1 MILWVEKRLENVYA
15 ANMANEANTVN
26 IAKRYHHG
34 DVRAAVLVRGLA
46 RLEEADAAA
55 LSLRELARDVGV
67 SAPALYRH
75 FRDRDALLDALAG
88 EGAAQ
93 LAARQRAAS
102 ERAGGGEAGFTECGR
117 EYVRFAL
124 SAPHLFKL
132 MFARLPPPAQ
142 GTNSMGAAVSFLHD
156 SIAGWLPP
164 GATDERRKVAAMY
177 FWSLVHGLALL
188 MLDGQLPADPLLVD
202 RVIGREGFA
211 AAFPPH
217 QV

>member
-1 MILWVEKRLENVYA
+1 MRLENVYD
-15 ANMANEANTVN
+15 ANMTTDANAVN
-26 IAKRYHHG
+26 IEKRYHHG
-34 DVRAAVLVRGLA
+34 DVRGAVLARGLA

-93 LAARQRAAS
+93 LATRQRAVS

-132 MFARLPPPAQ
+132 MFARLPSPSTPQ
-142 GTNSMGAAVSFLHD
+142 SEGTGSMGAALSFLHD
-156 SIAGWLPP
+156 SIAGWLPST
-164 GATDERRKVAAMY
+164 ASDERRKIAAMY

-188 MLDGQLPADPLLVD
+188 MLDGQLPPDPQMID
-202 RVIGREGFA
+202 RVIGREGFV
-211 AAFPPH
+211 AAFPPP